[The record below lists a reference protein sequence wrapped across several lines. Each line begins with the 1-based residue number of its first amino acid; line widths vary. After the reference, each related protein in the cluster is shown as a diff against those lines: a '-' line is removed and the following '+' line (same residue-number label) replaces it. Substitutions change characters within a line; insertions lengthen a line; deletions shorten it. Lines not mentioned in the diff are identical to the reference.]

1 MLMLMADDIICKN
14 IWYSFFQHINA
25 KQLRM
30 LKFENPGRFMEDFDP
45 ERSTREMRKVNR
57 RIYRETYVTPKYTVI
72 THTLGSFPKIS

>member
-1 MLMLMADDIICKN
+1 
-14 IWYSFFQHINA
+14 
-25 KQLRM
+25 M